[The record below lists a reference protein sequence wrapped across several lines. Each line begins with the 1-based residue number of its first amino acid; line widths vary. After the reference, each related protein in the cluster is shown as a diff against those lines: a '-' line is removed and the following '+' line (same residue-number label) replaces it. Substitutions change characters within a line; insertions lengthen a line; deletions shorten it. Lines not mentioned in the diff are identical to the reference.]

1 MKRLLIVFSLLCF
14 LIHPAYCS
22 GIESS
27 LNDKAFVL
35 GLDIGSARTNE
46 SGRSVHFPLG
56 YSTFNYSPN
65 QDASSTRYGISFSRR
80 FMLNSLNSLLI
91 GLSYHQFSEITVNG
105 TLQQGI
111 FPPLYSADYQYT
123 IELSQALVDAKLQ
136 HQWGQ
141 RLYPY
146 ITAGLGG
153 GFNRARH
160 FYTTVPG
167 YLTVTPTYSNHHSST
182 LSYALGLGID
192 ALLTSHV
199 TVGVGYLFSDLGE
212 VGLGSGSL
220 RQTSLS
226 NYLNQSHLHINTIL
240 AQISWYL

>member
-1 MKRLLIVFSLLCF
+1 MKQLLILFLFFCF
-14 LIHPAYCS
+14 LAHPAYCS
-22 GIESS
+22 EAEGN
-27 LNDKAFVL
+27 LDNKRFAF
-35 GLDIGSARTNE
+35 GLDIGGAQTNQ

-56 YSTFNYSPN
+56 YSTFNYSPE
-65 QDASSTRYGISFSRR
+65 QDASSARYGISFSRR

-91 GLSYHQFSEITVNG
+91 GLSYHQFSEMTVRG

-123 IELSQALVDAKLQ
+123 IELSQMLIDAKMQ

-153 GFNRARH
+153 GFNRAKH

-167 YLTVTPTYSNHHSST
+167 YLTVTPTYPNHHSSS

-192 ALLTSHV
+192 ALLASNI
-199 TVGVGYLFSDLGE
+199 TVGVGFLFSDLGQ
-212 VGLGSGSL
+212 VGLGNGSL

-226 NYLNQSHLHINTIL
+226 NYLNQSHVHINTIL